1 MDSFRHEVKRLSFL
15 RTSYSK
21 NDKIQI
27 PILRKPTRRNAIV
40 VLFLTNCERVLG
52 AIHDI
57 VSMLPSFLYGSNNDV
72 CLFIFLNYGF
82 V

>member
-1 MDSFRHEVKRLSFL
+1 MDSFRHEVKHLSFL

-21 NDKIQI
+21 NGKIQI
-27 PILRKPTRRNAIV
+27 PSLRKPTGRNAII
-40 VLFLTNCERVLG
+40 VLFLTNCELVLG

-57 VSMLPSFLYGSNNDV
+57 VSMLPSFLYGSSKDV
-72 CLFIFLNYGF
+72 SLSLFFSYGF